1 VGIVLALVM
10 LSVAIFNVV
19 KAERIAA
26 TVRQQWDGRRMP
38 RPHAW
43 LFGEPPSEAR
53 IRRTNGLVGL
63 LFGRLILVRI
73 AF

>member
-1 VGIVLALVM
+1 MGIALALVM
-10 LSVAIFNVV
+10 LGVAIFNVV

-26 TVRQQWDGRRMP
+26 TVRRQWEGKQMP

-43 LFGEPPSEAR
+43 LFGDPPSEAR
-53 IRRTNGLVGL
+53 IRRANGLVGL
-63 LFGRLILVRI
+63 LFGALILIRI